1 MVLLAGK
8 GLTTGYLD
16 EAEIYSLLKS
26 ALDQVDLA
34 GKRVLVL
41 IPDKTRSCPLPLLFR
56 ALVDLLLYRVRKLDF
71 LIALGT
77 HQPMSKEEIHKMLGI
92 CNGERDSIFHQVGIF
107 NHMWSEP
114 DTFVMLGEIPASR
127 IREVTGGRM
136 DLTVPIGVN
145 RMILDYD
152 QLMILGPTFPHE
164 VVGFS
169 GGLKYF
175 FPGIS
180 QWDFIN
186 FFHWFSAVIT
196 CIKIIGVKDTPV
208 RALINEAAEMI
219 PRPILNINLV
229 VHNNQLAG
237 CFIGEPKEAWSHAAD
252 LSEKLHIVYKDEPYK
267 LVIGIAP
274 EMYDDIWVAG
284 KVMYKLEP
292 IVADGGELIIY
303 APHVKEISYT
313 HGKWLDQIGYHVRDY
328 FLKQWEKFRHVPW
341 GVLAHSTHVRGIGT
355 FENGIERP
363 RIKVTL
369 ATGIPRERVERVSLN
384 YRDPASLDVDSF
396 RGREH
401 EGMLVVDHAGETL
414 YRLRNPQGKIT
425 IPD

>member
-1 MVLLAGK
+1 MILAGK
-8 GLTTGYLD
+8 GLTDGHLD
-16 EAEIYSLLKS
+16 EGEVYGLLEK
-26 ALDQVDLA
+26 AFDQLELA

-41 IPDKTRSCPLPLLFR
+41 IPDKTRTCPLPMLFR
-56 ALVDLLLYRVRKLDF
+56 AMTDLLLYRVRRLDF

-77 HQPMSKEEIHKMLGI
+77 HQPMPKQEIHDMLGI
-92 CNGERDSIFHQVGIF
+92 SNGERNSLFHQVGIY

-114 DTFVMLGEIPASR
+114 GTFQMLGEIPASR
-127 IREVTGGRM
+127 IAEVTGGRM
-136 DLTVPIGVN
+136 NQDVPIGVN
-145 RMILDYD
+145 RMIFDYD

-169 GGLKYF
+169 GGLKYI

-196 CIKIIGVKDTPV
+196 CIKIIGTKDTPV
-208 RALINEAAEMI
+208 RALINEAARLIKM
-219 PRPILNINLV
+219 PIVNIDLV
-229 VHNNQLAG
+229 VHHKQLAG
-237 CFIGEPKEAWSHAAD
+237 CFIGDPLEAWSHAAD
-252 LSEKLHIVYKDEPYK
+252 LSEKLHIVYKDEPYR

-313 HGKWLDQIGYHVRDY
+313 HGKYLDQIGYHVRDY
-328 FLKQWEKFRHVPW
+328 FLKQWEKFKHIPG

-355 FENGIERP
+355 FENGVEKP
-363 RIKVTL
+363 RITVTL
-369 ATGIPRERVERVSLN
+369 ATGIPRERVEKVCLK
-384 YRDPASLDVDSF
+384 YLDPASLDVDSF

-401 EGMLVVDHAGETL
+401 EGILVVDHAGETL
-414 YRLRNPQGKIT
+414 YRLRNPEGKIT
-425 IPD
+425 IYD